1 VINTFNLEMQNMRT
15 LRKLPILSLSLVLV
29 GYIVY
34 GWLLSIHKAD
44 WRIWIPIGAIA
55 FGVDWLFSVGWAIAS
70 IIFVFYQKSQ
80 FGLSLGISVVWV
92 LLMYVARNELRAFM
106 NNRGWNFFVL
116 ALIAGAGLG
125 LGWFTDTLPIIRT
138 FGESLIK

>member
-1 VINTFNLEMQNMRT
+1 MRT
-15 LRKLPILSLSLVLV
+15 LRKLPIFSLALVLV

-34 GWLLSIHKAD
+34 GWLLSIHRAD

-55 FGVDWLFSVGWAIAS
+55 FGVEWLFSVAWAIAAV
-70 IIFVFYQKSQ
+70 IFVFAKKDQLL
-80 FGLSLGISVVWV
+80 LSLGISVVWI
-92 LLMYVARNELRAFM
+92 LLIYVARNELRAFM

-125 LGWFTDTLPIIRT
+125 LGWFTDTLPTVRT

>member
-1 VINTFNLEMQNMRT
+1 MRT
-15 LRKLPILSLSLVLV
+15 LRKLPILSLALVLV
-29 GYIVY
+29 GYIAY

-44 WRIWIPIGAIA
+44 WRIWIPAGAIA
-55 FGVDWLFSVGWAIAS
+55 FGAEWLFSVGWAIAAV
-70 IIFVFYQKSQ
+70 IFVFIKKEQ
-80 FGLSLGISVVWV
+80 FALSLGISVVWAM
-92 LLMYVARNELRAFM
+92 LMYVARTELRAFM

-125 LGWFTDTLPIIRT
+125 LGWFTDTLPTIRT

>member
-1 VINTFNLEMQNMRT
+1 MRT
-15 LRKLPILSLSLVLV
+15 LRKLPILSLALVLI
-29 GYIVY
+29 GFIAY

-44 WRIWIPIGAIA
+44 WRIWIPAGAIA
-55 FGVDWLFSVGWAIAS
+55 FGVEWIVAVGWAIAAVF
-70 IIFVFYQKSQ
+70 FVFFQKSQ
-80 FGLSLGISVVWV
+80 FALSLGISIVWA

-116 ALIAGAGLG
+116 ALIAGGGLG
-125 LGWFTDTLPIIRT
+125 LGWFTDTLPVIST

>member
-1 VINTFNLEMQNMRT
+1 MRT
-15 LRKLPILSLSLVLV
+15 LRKLPILSLALVLV
-29 GYIVY
+29 GYIAY

-44 WRIWIPIGAIA
+44 WRIWIPAGAIA
-55 FGVDWLFSVGWAIAS
+55 FGAEWLFSVGWAIAAV
-70 IIFVFYQKSQ
+70 IFVFIKKDQ
-80 FGLSLGISVVWV
+80 FALSLGISVVWAM
-92 LLMYVARNELRAFM
+92 LMYVARTELRAFM

-125 LGWFTDTLPIIRT
+125 LGWFTDTLPTIRT